1 MKRLL
6 VGLTCCALLALIVGG
21 CSACGRDTPPPET
34 PREAPVNPA
43 FEEWRKQQE
52 QKNATSTGQES
63 EPPAGYVPPP
73 VSPPEPTRNSDT

>member
-6 VGLTCCALLALIVGG
+6 VGLGCCALLAMLAGG
-21 CSACGRDTPPPET
+21 CAACGQDRPDPQT
-34 PREAPVNPA
+34 PREAPLNPA

-52 QKNATSTGQES
+52 RKDGQPDAQES

-73 VSPPEPTRNSDT
+73 VPPPPSRSQGA